1 MDYLVMR
8 LYAPL
13 SSWGAV
19 AIGEERPTSDHPT
32 RGAVL
37 GLIGAALG
45 VRRDDQKQLQ
55 ALADSIGIASKI
67 YSRGTILR
75 DYHTIQ
81 TTAAVKGQRFHTRK
95 QELQSAKLETI
106 LSSRDY
112 REDGLWMVAIWLKPQ
127 SEQKNEQNARNHDY
141 EFDLPALQQALERPK
156 FTLYLGRKSCPLA
169 MPLTPRIITATSIKQ
184 ALDTSITRLLPIQED
199 ASDQPVNHIN
209 RVNELLYQ
217 TVSDHWLP
225 TEITIVTERRAG
237 DEQTDNRKTDANVGA
252 KTTRCRQV
260 SYHWE
265 GARDD
270 LFGVSLSAKTTEH
283 ILTHRHWDDPI
294 DRKQWQFTQRIGHE
308 WSTFEPLTPFVD
320 DAQPTDSTKPTD
332 MTMDKT
338 L

>member
-19 AIGEERPTSDHPT
+19 AIGEERPTNDYPT
-32 RGAVL
+32 RGAIL
-37 GLIGAALG
+37 GLLGAALG
-45 VRRDDQKQLQ
+45 IERCDQKQLQ
-55 ALADSIGIASKI
+55 ALADSIGMASKT

-81 TTAAVKGQRFHTRK
+81 TTAVAKGQRFHTRK

-112 REDGLWMVAIWLKPQ
+112 REDGLWMVAIWLKQ
-127 SEQKNEQNARNHDY
+127 DNHEY
-141 EFDLPALQQALERPK
+141 GFDLPALQQALTYPK
-156 FTLYLGRKSCPLA
+156 FILYLGRKSCPLA
-169 MPLTPRIITATSIKQ
+169 MPLLPSIVTTTSIKQ
-184 ALDTSITRLLPIQED
+184 ALDTPINSLLSNQNNDKPD
-199 ASDQPVNHIN
+199 Y

-217 TVSDHWLP
+217 TVSDYWLP
-225 TEITIVTERRAG
+225 TETTIVN
-237 DEQTDNRKTDANVGA
+237 DKQTDDNQTEDSQTDDSTGS
-252 KTTRCRQV
+252 KTTRHRQV

-265 GARDD
+265 GGRDD
-270 LFGVSLSAKTTEH
+270 LFGEASLSDETTDR

-308 WSTFEPLTPFVD
+308 WTTFEPLV
-320 DAQPTDSTKPTD
+320 QPTDSAQYAKSPKPTD
-332 MTMDKT
+332 ITMDKT

>member
-19 AIGEERPTSDHPT
+19 AIGEERPTNDYPT
-32 RGAVL
+32 RGAIL
-37 GLIGAALG
+37 GLLGAALG
-45 VRRDDQKQLQ
+45 IERCDQKQLQ
-55 ALADSIGIASKI
+55 ALADSIGMASKT

-81 TTAAVKGQRFHTRK
+81 TTAVAKGQRFHTRK

-112 REDGLWMVAIWLKPQ
+112 REDGLWVVAIWLKP
-127 SEQKNEQNARNHDY
+127 EDEKNARHHDY
-141 EFDLPALQQALERPK
+141 DYDYKFDLLTLQQALERPK

-169 MPLTPRIITATSIKQ
+169 MPLTPCIIIATNIKQ
-184 ALDTSITRLLPIQED
+184 ALDTPINSLLPHQDE
-199 ASDQPVNHIN
+199 ASDYRVNHIS

-217 TVSDHWLP
+217 TVSDYWLP
-225 TEITIVTERRAG
+225 TETTIVN
-237 DEQTDNRKTDANVGA
+237 DKQTDDNQTDDNVGV
-252 KTTRCRQV
+252 KTTRYRQV

-270 LFGVSLSAKTTEH
+270 LFGEASLSDETTDR

-308 WSTFEPLTPFVD
+308 WTTFEPLLPL
-320 DAQPTDSTKPTD
+320 TDSAQYTESPKPTD
-332 MTMDKT
+332 ITMDKT

>member
-32 RGAVL
+32 RGAIL

-45 VRRDDQKQLQ
+45 IKRDDQKQLK
-55 ALADSIGIASKI
+55 ALADSIAMASKT

-81 TTAAVKGQRFHTRK
+81 TTATVKGQRFHTRK

-112 REDGLWMVAIWLKPQ
+112 REDGLWMVAIWLKP
-127 SEQKNEQNARNHDY
+127 KDGHNAAFYD
-141 EFDLPALQQALERPK
+141 EFDLSALQHALTHPK

-169 MPLTPRIITATSIKQ
+169 VPLLPSIITATSIKQ
-184 ALDTSITRLLPIQED
+184 ALDTSIKKLLPNRND
-199 ASDQPVNHIN
+199 NKPDY
-209 RVNELLYQ
+209 RVNELLYE

-225 TEITIVTERRAG
+225 TETIIP
-237 DEQTDNRKTDANVGA
+237 DDIQTGADTKTV
-252 KTTRCRQV
+252 RYRQV

-270 LFGVSLSAKTTEH
+270 LFGQMPLPDESLDH
-283 ILTHRHWDDPI
+283 ILTHRYWDDPI
-294 DRKQWQFTQRIGHE
+294 DRNQWQFTQRTGHE
-308 WSTFEPLTPFVD
+308 WSTFEPL
-320 DAQPTDSTKPTD
+320 AQSLDSAKPTD
-332 MTMDKT
+332 TTLDKM

>member
-13 SSWGAV
+13 SSCGAV

-32 RGAVL
+32 RGAIL
-37 GLIGAALG
+37 GMIGAALG
-45 VRRDDQKQLQ
+45 IRRDDQKQLQ
-55 ALADSIGIASKI
+55 ALADSIAMASKT

-81 TTAAVKGQRFHTRK
+81 TTATVKGQRFHTRK

-112 REDGLWMVAIWLKPQ
+112 REDGLWMVALWLKPHDDVEVT
-127 SEQKNEQNARNHDY
+127 SNDY
-141 EFDLPALQQALERPK
+141 EFDLKTLKRALECPK

-169 MPLTPRIITATSIKQ
+169 VPLLPSIVTATSIKQ
-184 ALDTSITRLLPIQED
+184 ALDTSIKSLLPNQND
-199 ASDQPVNHIN
+199 DNPDY
-209 RVNELLYQ
+209 RVNELLYE

-225 TEITIVTERRAG
+225 TETVIPNDIRMGTE
-237 DEQTDNRKTDANVGA
+237 TKTA
-252 KTTRCRQV
+252 RYRQV
-260 SYHWE
+260 TYHWE

-270 LFGVSLSAKTTEH
+270 LFGQTPFSDETTDH
-283 ILTHRHWDDPI
+283 ILTHRYWDDPI
-294 DRKQWQFTQRIGHE
+294 DRKQWQFTQRTGHE
-308 WSTFEPLTPFVD
+308 WSTFEPLAQSLD
-320 DAQPTDSTKPTD
+320 DAKPTD
-332 MTMDKT
+332 TTLDKM

>member
-19 AIGEERPTSDHPT
+19 AIGEERPTNDHPT
-32 RGAVL
+32 RGAIL
-37 GLIGAALG
+37 GLISAALG
-45 VRRDDQKQLQ
+45 IRRDDQKQLQ
-55 ALADSIGIASKI
+55 ALADSIGMASKT

-81 TTAAVKGQRFHTRK
+81 TTAAIKGQCFHTRK

-127 SEQKNEQNARNHDY
+127 NEQNSGQHDY
-141 EFDLPALQQALERPK
+141 KIDLPALQQALERPK

-169 MPLTPRIITATSIKQ
+169 MPLTPRIITTTNIKK
-184 ALDTSITRLLPIQED
+184 ALDTSINCLLAPQED
-199 ASDQPVNHIN
+199 ASDQRANHIN
-209 RVNELLYQ
+209 RVNELLHQ
-217 TVSDHWLP
+217 TVSDYWLP
-225 TEITIVTERRAG
+225 TETTIVNDKKIDHR
-237 DEQTDNRKTDANVGA
+237 QTDDNTGV
-252 KTTRCRQV
+252 KTTRHRQV

-265 GARDD
+265 GVRDD
-270 LFGVSLSAKTTEH
+270 LFGSSSAENTEH
-283 ILTHRHWDDPI
+283 ILTHRYWDDPI

-308 WSTFEPLTPFVD
+308 WTTFEPLIPP
-320 DAQPTDSTKPTD
+320 ADSTKPTD
-332 MTMDKT
+332 ITTDKT